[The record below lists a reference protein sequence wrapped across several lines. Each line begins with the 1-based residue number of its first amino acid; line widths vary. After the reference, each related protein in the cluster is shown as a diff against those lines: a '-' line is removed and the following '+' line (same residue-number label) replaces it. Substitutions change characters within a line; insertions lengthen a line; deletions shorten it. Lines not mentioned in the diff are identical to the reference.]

1 MVDLDSLSLTPEQKE
16 KVKEL
21 KTREDFM
28 KFVEEQDLALTDEQ
42 LDAISGGSDY
52 WDDFNDQF
60 KSD

>member
-1 MVDLDSLSLTPEQKE
+1 MGNFDSVSLTPEQKE
-16 KVKEL
+16 KIKNL

-28 KFVEEQDLALTDEQ
+28 KFIEEQDIELTAEQ